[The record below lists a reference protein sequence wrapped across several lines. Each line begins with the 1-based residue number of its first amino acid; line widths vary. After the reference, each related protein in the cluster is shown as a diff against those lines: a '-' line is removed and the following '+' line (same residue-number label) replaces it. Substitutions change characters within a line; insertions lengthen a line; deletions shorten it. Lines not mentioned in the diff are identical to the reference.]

1 MSFKDQILDAAKELA
16 SKGKGRLVVTPEEMV
31 SKLFKVADAVRPA
44 VEALG
49 ISLAWD
55 DKNQLVVLSVG
66 DVPAPAPVPE
76 PEPVVEVDVEKL
88 VEDDESEK
96 YPKKWTFGDKR

>member
-16 SKGKGRLVVTPEEMV
+16 SQGKGRLVVTPEEMV

-49 ISLAWD
+49 VSLAWD

-66 DVPAPAPVPE
+66 DVPAPVPE
-76 PEPVVEVDVEKL
+76 PEPVVEVDVEKP
-88 VEDDESEK
+88 EQDDESEK
-96 YPKKWTFGDKR
+96 YPKKWTFGDTR

>member
-1 MSFKDQILDAAKELA
+1 M
-16 SKGKGRLVVTPEEMV
+16 
-31 SKLFKVADAVRPA
+31 
-44 VEALG
+44 
-49 ISLAWD
+49 
-55 DKNQLVVLSVG
+55 G

>member
-31 SKLFKVADAVRPA
+31 PKLFKVADAVRPA

-66 DVPAPAPVPE
+66 DVPVPAPE

-88 VEDDESEK
+88 EEDDDSEK